1 MPQLV
6 GYRTWEE
13 SGESTLVI
21 TMHALR
27 GIHDAQQDM
36 EEYILASTYR
46 ELSRGDL
53 RFVQA
58 RAPIDAV

>member
-1 MPQLV
+1 MLQLV

-13 SGESTLVI
+13 SGENTLVT

-58 RAPIDAV
+58 RAPIGAV